1 MTRPE
6 PPTPSRMQ
14 GSSTPSPLNEHRGAA
29 SGRPAP
35 LPPFGPPS
43 GGPFLRQE
51 LAVPIPDHASRNF
64 QTLLLAARNDD
75 LALMECLDAETR
87 ELRYDLCAVG
97 RDGEDYVR
105 SDELRGGKEGVRTW
119 RSRGGTARLRKKP
132 VLSLLMSH
140 FL

>member
-51 LAVPIPDHASRNF
+51 LAVPIPDHAPRNF
-64 QTLLLAARNDD
+64 QTLLLAARHDE
-75 LALMECLDAETR
+75 LALMERLDTAKDA
-87 ELRYDLCAVG
+87 LSYVLCDVG
-97 RDGEDYVR
+97 PT
-105 SDELRGGKEGVRTW
+105 GGAPGR
-119 RSRGGTARLRKKP
+119 
-132 VLSLLMSH
+132 
-140 FL
+140 

>member
-6 PPTPSRMQ
+6 PPTPSRRQ

-87 ELRYDLCAVG
+87 ELRYVLCAVG
-97 RDGEDYVR
+97 RDGDDSVFTPFGH
-105 SDELRGGKEGVRTW
+105 LAHGPPF
-119 RSRGGTARLRKKP
+119 TAYRPPAGSVGFEK
-132 VLSLLMSH
+132 H
-140 FL
+140 E